1 MIALIGSGEYL
12 PPMEAVDR
20 ELIRRLHSPARVVC
34 LPTAAGT
41 EGPERIGYWT
51 RLGVNYFTRLGV
63 SVRSL
68 PVIDSA
74 GANDPAF
81 AAAVA
86 EANFVYLSGGHPDYL
101 YQTLSGSLVWKAILT
116 VLENGGLLAG
126 CSAGAMVM
134 GEALFGMP
142 PWRRMPGFGLLP
154 GAMVIPHFDEFPQW
168 ASMMLHLLAGRGLTT
183 VGIEANTALFVQ
195 DGKMEVLGSGGVTV
209 WERSGKKRYAQGSLP
224 SWRKT

>member
-1 MIALIGSGEYL
+1 MLALIGSGEYL
-12 PPMEAVDR
+12 PPMEPVDR
-20 ELIRRLHSPARVVC
+20 LLLQRLASPVKVVC

-41 EGPERIGYWT
+41 EGPKRIGYWT
-51 RLGVNYFTRLGV
+51 RLGVNYFTGLGV

-86 EANFVYLSGGHPDYL
+86 EANFVYLSGGHPEYL
-101 YQTLSGSLVWKAILT
+101 FRTLDGSLVWKAILS
-116 VLENGGLLAG
+116 VLDRGGLLAG
-126 CSAGAMVM
+126 CSAGAMVI
-134 GEALFGMP
+134 GEGLANIP
-142 PWRRMPGFGLLP
+142 PWRRVSGFGLLP

-168 ASMMLHLLAGRGLTT
+168 ASMMLRLLAGRGLTT
-183 VGIEANTALFVQ
+183 VGIEANTALFVR

-209 WERSGKKRYAQGSLP
+209 WERDGKKRYTQGSLP
-224 SWRKT
+224 AWRKT

>member
-20 ELIRRLHSPARVVC
+20 ELIRRLPSPARVVC

-101 YQTLSGSLVWKAILT
+101 YRTLNGSLVWKAILS
-116 VLENGGLLAG
+116 LLDNGGLLAG
-126 CSAGAMVM
+126 CSAGAMVI
-134 GEALFGMP
+134 GEGLANIP
-142 PWRRMPGFGLLP
+142 PWRRGSGFGLLP
-154 GAMVIPHFDEFPQW
+154 GTMVIPHFDEFPQW
-168 ASMMLHLLAGRGLTT
+168 MSTLLHFSVGRGLTT
-183 VGIEANTALFVQ
+183 LGIESKTALFVK

-209 WERSGKKRYAQGSLP
+209 WERAGKKRYTQGTLP
-224 SWRKT
+224 AWRNT